1 MIPVTQPYLP
11 ERSRLDKYIDGI
23 YERCWLTNNGP
34 LVQELTQRLEAY
46 LGVEN
51 LLLVGNGTLALQIAF
66 RTLGIQRPVG
76 KRSAEAITTP
86 FTYIATASAIKWEG
100 IEPVFADI
108 DADTWCIDPER
119 IREKI
124 SSRTRAL
131 VPVHV
136 FGNSCDVESINK
148 LAKRHRLKV
157 VYDASHA
164 FGVRLNGESLL
175 SQGDASTLSFHAT
188 KLFHSVEGGAIIF
201 KHRRDLKKA
210 RKLINFGITGPE
222 QIEALGVNAKMTE
235 FQAAMGL
242 SVLDEIEQNAAG
254 KARVFQTY
262 QHLLNAIPK
271 APVTFQQFHPDIQ
284 VNDAYVPILF
294 NDEHTCLEAKALLQD
309 NGYQARRYFNPSLDT
324 LRLLSKRKQ
333 KCPVSRDIASRILC
347 LPSYAVLED
356 THIARVA
363 RLLREMLS
371 PSTPLNKFTTHETQS
386 KQYSFPVSAS
396 PCQL

>member
-108 DADTWCIDPER
+108 DANTWCIDPER

-164 FGVRLNGESLL
+164 FGVRLNGQSLL

-188 KLFHSVEGGAIIF
+188 KLFHSIEGGAIIF
-201 KHRRDLKKA
+201 KRKRDLKKA

-242 SVLDEIEQNAAG
+242 SVLDEIEQNLAG
-254 KARVFQTY
+254 KARVYQTY
-262 QHLLNAIPK
+262 EHLLKSGTNPVS
-271 APVTFQQFHPDIQ
+271 VTFQQQHANITA
-284 VNDAYVPILF
+284 NYAYAPVLF
-294 NDEHTCLEAKALLQD
+294 DNEEMCLQAKAKLQES
-309 NGYQARRYFNPSLDT
+309 GYQARRYFNPSLDT

-333 KCPVSRDIASRILC
+333 KCPVSRDISSRILC
-347 LPSYAVLED
+347 LPTYATLED
-356 THIARVA
+356 MHVA
-363 RLLREMLS
+363 RISRDIKALEKKHNPESVTSDSINVFKTL
-371 PSTPLNKFTTHETQS
+371 Q
-386 KQYSFPVSAS
+386 
-396 PCQL
+396 

>member
-108 DADTWCIDPER
+108 DANTWCIDPER

-148 LAKRHRLKV
+148 IARQHRLKV
-157 VYDASHA
+157 IYDASHA
-164 FGVRLNGESLL
+164 FGVKLGKQSLL
-175 SQGDASTLSFHAT
+175 SLGDASTLSFHAT
-188 KLFHSVEGGAIIF
+188 KLFHSIEGGAIIF
-201 KHRRDLKKA
+201 KRKRDLKKA

-222 QIEALGVNAKMTE
+222 QIEALGINAKMTE

-242 SVLDEIEQNAAG
+242 SVLDEITQNLNGKERVYKTYENLLKAGYYAAS
-254 KARVFQTY
+254 
-262 QHLLNAIPK
+262 
-271 APVTFQQFHPDIQ
+271 VTFQKQHTDIRE
-284 VNDAYVPILF
+284 NHAYVPVLF
-294 NDEHTCLEAKALLQD
+294 NDEDTCLKVKAILHQ

-324 LRLLSKRKQ
+324 LRILTKRKH
-333 KCPVSRDIASRILC
+333 KCRVSRDISSRILC
-347 LPSYAVLED
+347 LPTYATFED
-356 THIARVA
+356 LHIASIA
-363 RLLREMLS
+363 RLIRDLS
-371 PSTPLNKFTTHETQS
+371 KTTNSIERQS
-386 KQYSFPVSAS
+386 LSGITKA
-396 PCQL
+396 L